1 MKTMFYELSREEKE
15 FREKL
20 IKEIQLVLNTGKLKF
35 GFRNTV
41 RALQRGEAKAVV
53 VTLNTPKERDLY
65 LKYLCALANVPYIKF
80 PGTVKELGEVCRR
93 PHIVSSL
100 VVIDP
105 GTSEIIKLG
114 KVPTL

>member
-1 MKTMFYELSREEKE
+1 MEVLPYELSREEKE

-20 IKEIQLVLNTGKLKF
+20 AKELQLVINTGKLKF

-41 RALQRGEAKAVV
+41 RALQRGKAKAVV
-53 VTLNTPKERDLY
+53 TALNTPKEKDLY

-80 PGTVKELGEVCRR
+80 PGTVKELGEICRR
-93 PHIVSSL
+93 PH
-100 VVIDP
+100 VISALAILDP

-114 KVPTL
+114 EIPAL